1 MRRTVVVLLGSMA
14 VLAHAANAHAQAAS
28 ADAQAL
34 HTERRVRIADVGLRP
49 LVSFPDALGVT
60 VEVHPFGGN
69 LTLEG
74 GAGISPYVAFTWTA
88 AVKYRFVVYTGERL
102 QLSVGPGVGSHWL
115 FERGQPIDGHLLSG
129 FVTAEAVWWRDNF
142 GFRLALDA
150 GVMHPIYD
158 APEGANLG
166 TTPMFNGTIG
176 MAFRLGR

>member
-1 MRRTVVVLLGSMA
+1 MRLKVVVVVAGMA
-14 VLAHAANAHAQAAS
+14 VLAHAASAHAQT
-28 ADAQAL
+28 L
-34 HTERRVRIADVGLRP
+34 HTQRRVRIADVGLRP

-74 GAGISPYVAFTWTA
+74 GAGMSPYVAFTWTA
-88 AVKYRFVVYTGERL
+88 AVKYRFVVYTGEQL

-158 APEGANLG
+158 APAGANLG

>member
-1 MRRTVVVLLGSMA
+1 MAVVVLGSMA
-14 VLAHAANAHAQAAS
+14 LLAPATGAHAQA
-28 ADAQAL
+28 L
-34 HTERRVRIADVGLRP
+34 PTERRLRIADVGLRP

-88 AVKYRFVVYTGERL
+88 AVKYRFVVYTGEQL

-166 TTPMFNGTIG
+166 TTPMFNGSIG